1 VTWWWLAAL
10 PWLVVPVVTLW
21 RGSRS
26 RSLDEVPDDAPPDA
40 PLVSVIIPARNEARH
55 IEACVRSVLSARY
68 PALEVIVV
76 DDRSED
82 ATGAIAR
89 RLAAEDARLR
99 VVDGMPLPDGWFGK
113 QWACA
118 TGARQARGAV
128 LLFTDADTRHAPDL
142 LPRSVNLLR
151 SRGADLVTVFG
162 HQELGT
168 FWEKVIQPQVFSLL
182 LARYGGT
189 ESVNR
194 SRSSYD
200 KIANGQCL
208 MLTRESYEALGGH
221 AAVRDKVAEDL
232 AIAQRWFAAGRRT
245 VLVSGI
251 PQLATRMYESLDE
264 IVRGWMK
271 NVFAGGRHAVPGGRV
286 GRALAPALLL
296 LGPSLALTPLVALVL
311 ASFGIIPRDALA
323 PAVVANVVLLAYW
336 GIVYRSIGA
345 SSPLWALSFPL
356 GGVMLLY
363 IFSRAL
369 LRGSRVEWKGR
380 RYRAA

>member
-1 VTWWWLAAL
+1 MAAL
-10 PWLVVPVVTLW
+10 PWLVAPVVTLW
-21 RGSRS
+21 RCSRS
-26 RSLDEVPDDAPPDA
+26 RSLDDVPDEPPPDS
-40 PLVSVIIPARNEARH
+40 PLVSVIVPARNEARN
-55 IEACVRSVLSARY
+55 IEACVRSVLAARY

-82 ATGAIAR
+82 DTGAIVR
-89 RLAAEDARLR
+89 RIASEDARLR
-99 VVDGMPLPDGWFGK
+99 VLDGTPLPDGWFGK

-118 TGARQARGAV
+118 TGARQARGAL

-151 SRGADLVTVFG
+151 SRAADLVTVFG

-194 SRSSYD
+194 SRSSID
-200 KIANGQCL
+200 KIANGQYL
-208 MLTRESYEALGGH
+208 MLTRESYDALGGH
-221 AAVRDKVAEDL
+221 EAVRDNVAEDL
-232 AIAQRWFAAGRRT
+232 ALAQRWFAAGRRT
-245 VLVSGI
+245 VLVLGI
-251 PQLATRMYESLDE
+251 PQLATRMYESLGE

-286 GRALAPALLL
+286 GRALAPVALL
-296 LGPSLALTPLVALVL
+296 LGPVMALTPLAVLGLALAGVV
-311 ASFGIIPRDALA
+311 PRDALA

-336 GIVYRSIGA
+336 GIVYRSVGA
-345 SSPLWALSFPL
+345 SSPLWAISFPL